1 MQDGQVYCNRGGW
14 LGRKIVLQYSLLVKN
29 CIAGEGL
36 NGWFCVAIQK
46 LYCGRA
52 AGYCIVLQY
61 MEVKQIVLQLREQ
74 YGEQ

>member
-1 MQDGQVYCNRGGW
+1 MVKYIAIEVVGLGEKLYCN
-14 LGRKIVLQYSLLVKN
+14 IVFLVKN
-29 CIAGEGL
+29 CIVGEGL

-46 LYCGRA
+46 KCIVTRA

-74 YGEQ
+74 YG

>member
-36 NGWFCVAIQK
+36 NGWFCVAIKK
-46 LYCGRA
+46 LYCDKGCRVLH
-52 AGYCIVLQY
+52 CIA
-61 MEVKQIVLQLREQ
+61 I
-74 YGEQ
+74 YGG

>member
-1 MQDGQVYCNRGGW
+1 MVKYIAIEVAGLGEKLYCN
-14 LGRKIVLQYSLLVKN
+14 IVFLVKN

-46 LYCGRA
+46 LYCDKG

-61 MEVKQIVLQLREQ
+61 MEVKK
-74 YGEQ
+74 